1 MQSQEEIRAMWMDSM
16 KSANLTQTRI
26 TYEDFLLLM
35 KGQPIEPTPETD
47 LSLPLVSTPKR
58 GLALG
63 SVPEGAQIDASP
75 VEPRVEFA
83 IIEEEEEE
91 EALQGIST
99 LSNGDDSPSLEANH
113 EEDGSVHSLP
123 NMGGSAFESSNS
135 SVGLPSTSPES
146 PADYRIISNV
156 PVTERTA
163 LPDLT
168 RSNLS
173 MLTRRRSK
181 SLASENE
188 KYTVD
193 EEANGL
199 TKNKNGLTVNLQ
211 LYHAHRQMRLS
222 VLEASQKFEEDQ
234 ARRARDTLIA
244 RKLGQAGLVMRHGHK
259 VQVTSE
265 AIRKYLKENKAEQ
278 QVLVEKANKRGGRG
292 RRNRK
297 KTVSDL
303 NAMLSPSYGQDE
315 MVEIAKRA
323 TYTPTLSRSVR
334 AALEAGTLEADTL
347 EVPDLKSKSFEE
359 GTSMDE
365 NQVIAEVPSLELID
379 KAIRKATVPGEF
391 RETADPFGVNGLY
404 GAAQRKSTDVKASIQ
419 SEDDTNIHC
428 C

>member
-1 MQSQEEIRAMWMDSM
+1 
-16 KSANLTQTRI
+16 
-26 TYEDFLLLM
+26 
-35 KGQPIEPTPETD
+35 
-47 LSLPLVSTPKR
+47 
-58 GLALG
+58 
-63 SVPEGAQIDASP
+63 
-75 VEPRVEFA
+75 
-83 IIEEEEEE
+83 
-91 EALQGIST
+91 
-99 LSNGDDSPSLEANH
+99 
-113 EEDGSVHSLP
+113 
-123 NMGGSAFESSNS
+123 MGGSAFESSNS
-135 SVGLPSTSPES
+135 PVGLPSTSPES

-168 RSNLS
+168 LSNLS
-173 MLTRRRSK
+173 TLTRRRSK

-244 RKLGQAGLVMRHGHK
+244 RKQAGLVMRHGHK

-315 MVEIAKRA
+315 MVEVAKRA
-323 TYTPTLSRSVR
+323 TLTPTLSRSVR
-334 AALEAGTLEADTL
+334 AALEADTM